1 MNSEI
6 EQLEHSIQ
14 VSKKSVDLGN
24 ALERLLRNRDFKAV
38 ILEGYLK
45 DEAIRLVHLK
55 ADPAMQ
61 TSASQ
66 ASIISQIDAVGAVTS
81 YLREVRRQADQGKK
95 VMLEAEEVLEELR
108 TSEVAE

>member
-1 MNSEI
+1 
-6 EQLEHSIQ
+6 
-14 VSKKSVDLGN
+14 
-24 ALERLLRNRDFKAV
+24 
-38 ILEGYLK
+38 
-45 DEAIRLVHLK
+45 
-55 ADPAMQ
+55 MQ
-61 TSASQ
+61 SSASQ